1 LGEIFL
7 YIRCPKVNLLIFNHM
22 KKALLLMV
30 VAVMSS
36 TMSFAQ
42 LPAGSYGQDFTIT
55 DQFGVSHNLYNYLDQ
70 GYTVYIDVSA
80 TWCGPCWNFHNS
92 GALDNLYAN
101 HGPAGAPGVS
111 PTTTDEVMVI
121 WIDGDGTTTD
131 ADMAGTGT
139 NTQGNWLNPA
149 GTPIEFPMANPAAAL
164 AGSINNDY
172 AIGYFPTI
180 YRVCPNRIVTEVGQ
194 LDGAGLYATLQECPP
209 PAFQANDASMLS
221 YNGDVSTCG
230 NVNVAVTI
238 QNNGTDT
245 LTACTITV
253 TGGIAPL
260 TFNWTGNLAT
270 YAVETVNVGTVA
282 LTGAA
287 TLNVA
292 ITSADDNTA
301 NNATAAPIAFAADG
315 TTHVKIDILFDAYPE
330 ECSWSITDDAGN
342 VVASADYNPT
352 PRPADYST
360 KIENV
365 YLPSTG
371 CYFFNATDAYGDGF
385 YELQYTGGVANG
397 HMFVTTVNDAGAT
410 FSSLVNYDGTYNFA
424 EVSAPSNVNT
434 VVGIEEVNL
443 SAGVSVYPNPAN
455 DFINVAYG
463 LTNNSVVTVD
473 VINVLGERVMTE
485 YVGSQAAGN
494 YTSRLDVSNLSAGV
508 YMLNVTINGT
518 VNTVRVSV
526 K

>member
-1 LGEIFL
+1 
-7 YIRCPKVNLLIFNHM
+7 M

-42 LPAGSYGQDFTIT
+42 LPAGSFGQDFTIT

-70 GYTVYIDVSA
+70 GYTVYLDVSA
-80 TWCGPCWNFHNS
+80 TWCGPCWNFHNT
-92 GALDNLYAN
+92 GALDDLYVN

-111 PTTTDEVMVI
+111 AATTDEVMVI
-121 WIDGDGTTTD
+121 WIDGDGATTA

-139 NTQGNWLNPA
+139 NTQGNWLNPS
-149 GTPIEFPMANPAAAL
+149 GTAPIEFPMANPATAL
-164 AGSINNDY
+164 AGTINNDY
-172 AIGYFPTI
+172 AIGYYPTI
-180 YRVCPNRIVTEVGQ
+180 YRICPNRIVTEVGQ

-209 PAFQANDASMLS
+209 PAFQNNDPSMLS
-221 YNGDVSTCG
+221 YDGDLATCG
-230 NVNVAVTI
+230 NVDVAVTI
-238 QNNGTDT
+238 QNNGTSA

-253 TGGIAPL
+253 TGGTAPL
-260 TFNWTGNLAT
+260 VYNWTGNLAT
-270 YAVETVNVGTVA
+270 YAVATVNVGTA
-282 LTGAA
+282 TLTGPA
-287 TLNVA
+287 TLNVS
-292 ITSADDNTA
+292 ITSADDNTS
-301 NNATAAPIAFAADG
+301 NNATSAPIAFAADG
-315 TTHVKIDILFDAYPE
+315 TTHVKLDILFDRYPE
-330 ECSWSITDDAGN
+330 ESSWSITDDAGI
-342 VVASADYNPT
+342 VVASADYSAAPI
-352 PRPADYST
+352 PADNST
-360 KIENV
+360 KIV
-365 YLPSTG
+365 DVFLPSTG
-371 CYFFNATDAYGDGF
+371 CYTFTATDAYGDGF
-385 YELQYTGGVANG
+385 YDMQWGAAANG
-397 HMFVTTVNDAGAT
+397 HIIATTVNDAGAT
-410 FSSLVNYDGTYNFA
+410 FSTLWNYDGTYDFA
-424 EVSAPSNVNT
+424 EAAAPSNVNT

-494 YTSRLDVSNLSAGV
+494 YTSRIDVSNLSAGV

>member
-1 LGEIFL
+1 
-7 YIRCPKVNLLIFNHM
+7 M

-42 LPAGSYGQDFTIT
+42 LPAGSFGQDFTIT

-70 GYTVYIDVSA
+70 GYTVYLDVSA
-80 TWCGPCWNFHNS
+80 TWCGPCWGFHLS
-92 GALDNLYAN
+92 GALDELYIN

-111 PTTTDEVMVI
+111 ANTTDDVMVI
-121 WIDGDGTTTD
+121 WIDGDGQTTD
-131 ADMAGTGT
+131 ADMAGTGG
-139 NTQGNWLNPA
+139 NTQGNWLNPS
-149 GTPIEFPMANPAAAL
+149 GTAIDFPMANPATASAN
-164 AGSINNDY
+164 SINNDY
-172 AIGYFPTI
+172 AINYFPTI
-180 YRVCPNRIVTEVGQ
+180 YRICPNRIVTEVGQ

-209 PAFQANDASMLS
+209 PASLSNDPSMLS
-221 YNGDVSTCG
+221 YNGDVITCG

-238 QNNGTDT
+238 QNNGTAP

-253 TGGIAPL
+253 TGGTTPL
-260 TFNWTGNLAT
+260 SFDWTGNLGT
-270 YAVETVNVGTVA
+270 YAVETVNVGSVA
-282 LTGAA
+282 ITSAT
-287 TLNVA
+287 TLNVT
-292 ITSADDNTA
+292 ITSADDNTT
-301 NNATAAPIAFAADG
+301 NNATSAPIGFAADG

-330 ECSWSITDDAGN
+330 ESSWSITDEAGTI
-342 VVASADYNPT
+342 VASANYSPQ

-371 CYFFNATDAYGDGF
+371 CYFFNAVDTYGDGF

-397 HMFVTTVNDAGAT
+397 HMFVTTVNDAGST
-410 FSSLVNYDGTYNFA
+410 FSTLWNYDGTYNFDEA
-424 EVSAPSNVNT
+424 SASSNVNT
-434 VVGIEEVNL
+434 VVGIEEVSL
-443 SAGVSVYPNPAN
+443 STGVSVYPNPAN

-518 VNTVRVSV
+518 VSTVRVSV

>member
-1 LGEIFL
+1 
-7 YIRCPKVNLLIFNHM
+7 
-22 KKALLLMV
+22 MV

-55 DQFGVSHNLYNYLDQ
+55 DQFGTTHNLYDYLDQ
-70 GYTVYIDVSA
+70 GYTVFLDVSA
-80 TWCGPCWNFHNS
+80 TWCGPCWNFHLS
-92 GALDNLYAN
+92 GALDELYIN

-111 PTTTDEVMVI
+111 ASTTDEVMVI
-121 WIDGDGTTTD
+121 WIDGDGATTA

-149 GTPIEFPMANPAAAL
+149 GTPIDFPMANPATAL
-164 AGSINNDY
+164 ANSIGNDYSIN
-172 AIGYFPTI
+172 YFPTI
-180 YRVCPNRIVTEVGQ
+180 YRICPNRIVTEVDQ
-194 LDGAGLYATLQECPP
+194 LDGAGLYATLEECPP
-209 PAFQANDASMLS
+209 PAFQNNDPSMLS
-221 YNGDVSTCG
+221 YDGDLATCG

-238 QNNGTDT
+238 QNNGTSP

-253 TGGIAPL
+253 TGGTAPL
-260 TFNWTGNLAT
+260 TFDWTGNLDT
-270 YAVETVNVGTVA
+270 YAVETVNVGSVA
-282 LTGAA
+282 ITAAA
-287 TLNVA
+287 TLSVS
-292 ITSADDNTA
+292 ITSADDNTS
-301 NNATAAPIAFAADG
+301 NNVASAPVAFAADG

-330 ECSWSITDDAGN
+330 ECSWNITDEAGN
-342 VVASADYNPT
+342 IVASADYNPA

-360 KIENV
+360 KIVDV

-371 CYFFNATDAYGDGF
+371 CYFFSTNDDYGDGF

-410 FSSLVNYDGTYNFA
+410 FSTLFNYDGTYNYSDY
-424 EVSAPSNVNT
+424 SAPSNVNT

-463 LTNNSVVTVD
+463 LTNNSVVTLD
-473 VINVLGERVMTE
+473 VINIVGERVMTE

>member
-1 LGEIFL
+1 
-7 YIRCPKVNLLIFNHM
+7 
-22 KKALLLMV
+22 MV

-42 LPAGSYGQDFTIT
+42 LPAGSFGQDFTIT
-55 DQFGVSHNLYNYLDQ
+55 DQFGVSHNLYNYLDL
-70 GYTVYIDVSA
+70 GYTVYVDVSA
-80 TWCGPCWNFHNS
+80 TWCGPCWNFHLS
-92 GALDNLYAN
+92 GALDDLYIN

-111 PTTTDEVMVI
+111 AATTDDVMVI
-121 WIDGDGTTTD
+121 WIDGDGATTN
-131 ADMAGTGT
+131 ADLAGTGT
-139 NTQGNWLNPA
+139 NTQGNWLNPT
-149 GTPIEFPMANPAAAL
+149 GTPIDYPVANPATAL
-164 AGSINNDY
+164 AATINDDY
-172 AIGYFPTI
+172 AIAYFPTV
-180 YRVCPNRIVTEVGQ
+180 YRICPNRLVTEVGQ
-194 LDGAGLYATLQECPP
+194 LDGPGLYATLQECPP
-209 PAFQANDASMLS
+209 PASLSNDPSMLS
-221 YNGDVSTCG
+221 YDGDVITCG
-230 NVNVAVTI
+230 NVDVAVTI
-238 QNNGTDT
+238 QNNGTT
-245 LTACTITV
+245 PLTACTITV

-260 TFNWTGNLAT
+260 SFDWTGNLGT
-270 YAVETVNVGTVA
+270 YAVETVSVGSVTI
-282 LTGAA
+282 TGST
-287 TLNVA
+287 TLNVS
-292 ITSADDNTA
+292 ITSADDNTT
-301 NNATAAPIAFAADG
+301 NNAISAPIGFGADG

-330 ECSWSITDDAGN
+330 ESSWSITDEAGT
-342 VVASADYNPT
+342 VVASANYSPA

-371 CYFFNATDAYGDGF
+371 CYYFNAADSWGDGF
-385 YELQYTGGVANG
+385 FELQYTDGVANG
-397 HMFVTTVNDAGAT
+397 HMIVTTVSDAGSN
-410 FSSLVNYDGTYNFA
+410 FSTVWNYDGTYNFA
-424 EVSAPSNVNT
+424 EASAPSLVNT

>member
-1 LGEIFL
+1 
-7 YIRCPKVNLLIFNHM
+7 M

-42 LPAGSYGQDFTIT
+42 LPAGSFGQDFTIT

-70 GYTVYIDVSA
+70 GYTVYLDVSA
-80 TWCGPCWNFHNS
+80 TWCGPCWNFHLS
-92 GALDNLYAN
+92 GALDELYAN

-111 PTTTDEVMVI
+111 ANTSDDVMVI

-131 ADMAGTGT
+131 ADMAGTGSA
-139 NTQGNWLNPA
+139 TQGNWLNPT
-149 GTPIEFPMANPAAAL
+149 GTAIEFPLANPATAL
-164 AGSINNDY
+164 ANSINDDY
-172 AIGYFPTI
+172 AIAYYPTI
-180 YRVCPNRIVTEVGQ
+180 YRICPNRIVTEVGQ
-194 LDGAGLYATLQECPP
+194 LDAAGLYATLEECPP
-209 PAFQANDASMLS
+209 PAFQSNDPSMLS
-221 YNGDVSTCG
+221 YDGDLATCG
-230 NVNVAVTI
+230 NVDVAVTI
-238 QNNGTDT
+238 QNNGTSP

-253 TGGIAPL
+253 TGGTAPL
-260 TFNWTGNLAT
+260 TYNWTGNLAT
-270 YAVETVNVGTVA
+270 YAVATVNVGSVA
-282 LTGAA
+282 ITSA
-287 TLNVA
+287 TSLNVS
-292 ITSADDNTA
+292 ITSADDNTS
-301 NNATAAPIAFAADG
+301 NNAMMAPIAFAADG
-315 TTHVKIDILFDAYPE
+315 TTHVKIDIKFDRYPE
-330 ECSWSITDDAGN
+330 ESSWSITDDAGI
-342 VVASADYNPT
+342 VVASADYSNAPM
-352 PRPADYST
+352 PADNST

-371 CYFFNATDAYGDGF
+371 CYTFTAVDAYGDGF
-385 YELQYTGGVANG
+385 YDMQWGAAQNG
-397 HMFVTTVNDAGAT
+397 HMYVTTVNNSGST
-410 FSSLVNYDGTYNFA
+410 FSSLWSYDGTYNFDEA
-424 EVSAPSNVNT
+424 AAPASVTT
-434 VVGIEEVNL
+434 VVGIEEVSL

-473 VINVLGERVMTE
+473 VINVVGKRVMTE

-494 YTSRLDVSNLSAGV
+494 YTSRLDVSNFSAGV

>member
-1 LGEIFL
+1 
-7 YIRCPKVNLLIFNHM
+7 M

-30 VAVMSS
+30 VAVMTS

-42 LPAGSYGQDFTIT
+42 LPAGSFGQDFTIT

-70 GYTVYIDVSA
+70 GYTVYVDVSA
-80 TWCGPCWNFHNS
+80 TWCGPCWNFHLS
-92 GALDNLYAN
+92 GALDDLYIN

-111 PTTTDEVMVI
+111 AATTDDVMVI
-121 WIDGDGTTTD
+121 WIDGDGATTN
-131 ADMAGTGT
+131 ADLAGTGS
-139 NTQGNWLNPA
+139 NTQGNWLNPT
-149 GTPIEFPMANPAAAL
+149 GTPIEYPVANPATAL
-164 AGSINNDY
+164 AGTINDDY
-172 AIGYFPTI
+172 AIAYYPTV
-180 YRVCPNRIVTEVGQ
+180 YRICPNRVVTEVGQ
-194 LDGAGLYATLQECPP
+194 LDGPGLYATLEECPP
-209 PAFQANDASMLS
+209 PASLSNDPSMLS
-221 YNGDVSTCG
+221 YDGDLATCG
-230 NVNVAVTI
+230 NVDVAVTI
-238 QNNGTDT
+238 QNNGTSA

-253 TGGIAPL
+253 TGGTAPVS
-260 TFNWTGNLAT
+260 FNWTGNLST
-270 YAVETVNVGTVA
+270 YAVETVNVGSVA
-282 LTGAA
+282 ITGAT
-287 TLNVA
+287 TLNIS
-292 ITSADDNTA
+292 ITSADDNTT
-301 NNATAAPIAFAADG
+301 NNATTALIAFAADG
-315 TTHVKIDILFDAYPE
+315 TTHVKVDILFDRYPE
-330 ECSWSITDDAGN
+330 ESSWVITDDAGN
-342 VVASADYNPT
+342 TVASADYSTLPL
-352 PRPADYST
+352 PADNST
-360 KIENV
+360 KIVDV

-371 CYFFNATDAYGDGF
+371 CYTFTAVDSYGDGF
-385 YELQYTGGVANG
+385 YDMQWGAAANG
-397 HMFVTTVNDAGAT
+397 HMYVTTVSNSGST
-410 FSSLVNYDGTYNFA
+410 FSSLWNYDGSYDFEEA
-424 EVSAPSNVNT
+424 SASSNVNT

>member
-1 LGEIFL
+1 
-7 YIRCPKVNLLIFNHM
+7 
-22 KKALLLMV
+22 MV

-42 LPAGSYGQDFTIT
+42 LPAGSFGQDFTIT
-55 DQFGVSHNLYNYLDQ
+55 DQFGNSHNLYNYLDQ
-70 GYTVYIDVSA
+70 GYTVYLDISA
-80 TWCGPCWNFHNS
+80 TWCPPCWSYHLS
-92 GALDNLYAN
+92 GALDELYLN

-111 PTTTDEVMVI
+111 ANTTDDVMVI
-121 WIDGDGTTTD
+121 WIDGDDETTA

-139 NTQGNWLNPA
+139 NTQGNWLNPS
-149 GTPIEFPMANPAAAL
+149 GTPIDFPVANPAAAL
-164 AGSINNDY
+164 ANSINDDY
-172 AIGYFPTI
+172 AIAYYPTV
-180 YRVCPNRIVTEVGQ
+180 YRICPNRIVTEVGA
-194 LDGAGLYATLQECPP
+194 LNAAGLYATLQECPP
-209 PAFQANDASMLS
+209 PAFQSNDPSILS
-221 YNGDVSTCG
+221 YAGDVITCG
-230 NVNVAVTI
+230 NVDVAVNI
-238 QNNGTDT
+238 QNNGTSP

-253 TGGIAPL
+253 TGGTTPL
-260 TFNWTGNLAT
+260 TFDWTGNLDT
-270 YAVETVNVGTVA
+270 YEVETVNVGSVS
-282 LTGAA
+282 LTSAS
-287 TLNVA
+287 TLNVS
-292 ITSADDNTA
+292 ITSADDNTT
-301 NNATAAPIAFAADG
+301 NNATSASIGFAADG

-330 ECSWSITDDAGN
+330 ESSWSITDEAGT
-342 VVASADYNPT
+342 VVASANYSPQ

-371 CYFFNATDAYGDGF
+371 CYFFKAVDTYGDGF
-385 YELQYTGGVANG
+385 YELQYNGGVANG
-397 HMFVTTVNDAGAT
+397 HMYVTTVNEAGNT
-410 FSSLVNYDGTYNFA
+410 FSTMWNYDGTYNFA
-424 EVSAPSNVNT
+424 EASASSNVNT
-434 VVGIEEVNL
+434 VVGIEEVSL
-443 SAGVSVYPNPAN
+443 SAGVSVYPNPSN